1 MSYLLIKALHVCAI
15 MIWIAG
21 MVFQSATLQLSM
33 EQRLLERAR
42 QWDRRVTA
50 PAMLVAWIT
59 GLFLANQGH
68 WFGNGWLTIK
78 LIFVISLAALHG
90 LLAGK
95 LRRRL
100 EAQASNSPPPS
111 TLTLAGLFGL
121 MAGIVLLV
129 VVKPF

>member
-15 MIWIAG
+15 FIWIAG
-21 MVFQSATLQLSM
+21 MVLLCSALS
-33 EQRLLERAR
+33 LERR
-42 QWDRRVTA
+42 VLERLRRWDRRVTA
-50 PAMLVAWIT
+50 PAMLLAWIT

-68 WFGNGWLTIK
+68 WFGNRWLTIK
-78 LIFVISLAALHG
+78 LAFVIALAALHG
-90 LLAGK
+90 LLAGR

-100 EAQASNSPPPS
+100 EVEASNSPPPS
-111 TLTLAGLFGL
+111 NLTLAGLFGL